1 MKKKV
6 SIMILIIVMLIII
19 VSIIF
24 LVVLRKDSNIDT
36 KITMD
41 NLYELEDMID
51 NKEKISLEYFKNFD
65 LKEKVEEENII
76 TYVYNMN
83 EKYDVRVT
91 TLNNI
96 VTNIVLYNTVILTNV
111 DIMYYSLENFLEN
124 E

>member
-83 EKYDVRVT
+83 EKYDVSVT

>member
-6 SIMILIIVMLIII
+6 SIMIVMLIII

-91 TLNNI
+91 TLDNI

-111 DIMYYSLENFLEN
+111 DIMYYSLENFLET